1 MKRPIRTRRD
11 RAEARFDRNKK
22 ILAFQTLAQGRPSP
36 DQAKSIKDARA
47 WFRKEAMKVARADH
61 SKILSSSSLTITPAI
76 SISSIGK
83 MYMYWY
89 DAKHKATLPYWDR
102 FPVIFVLES
111 YKDGFL
117 GMNLHYLPP
126 ILRAKLMDALYTIK
140 TNPKDDDRSKL
151 KISYSL
157 LASASKYKLFGPTVK
172 RYLSSHVKS
181 KLVEVPP
188 EEWDHI
194 AFLPLQRFVGAQD
207 SYVWSQSKKSFT
219 KKRKRS

>member
-1 MKRPIRTRRD
+1 MRTPIRTRRD

-22 ILAFQTLAQGRPSP
+22 LLAFQTLAQGRPSS
-36 DQAKSIKDARA
+36 DQAKTIKDARA
-47 WFRKEAMKVARADH
+47 WFRKEAMKVTRAPDRNE
-61 SKILSSSSLTITPAI
+61 LLTTQTQKSAI

-111 YKDGFL
+111 YNDGFL

-126 ILRAKLMDALYTIK
+126 VLRAKLIDALYTIK
-140 TNPKDDDRSKL
+140 TNPKDDDKSKL
-151 KISYSL
+151 KITYSL
-157 LASASKYKLFGPTVK
+157 LASAAKYKLFGPTIK
-172 RYLSSHVKS
+172 RYLKTHVKS
-181 KLVEVPP
+181 KLVEVAP
-188 EEWDHI
+188 EDWDHI
-194 AFLPLQRFVGAQD
+194 AFLPLQKFVGARD

-219 KKRKRS
+219 QKRKKP